1 MSEPCSLSLWQR
13 GRWSGLVLDAL
24 ERRAGHAESCTTWGL
39 LWWQA
44 RLLLLEACW
53 LLYV

>member
-1 MSEPCSLSLWQR
+1 MFEPCSLSLWTY
-13 GRWSGLVLDAL
+13 GRWSGLVLHAL
-24 ERRAGHAESCTTWGL
+24 ERRAGHTQSYAAWEL